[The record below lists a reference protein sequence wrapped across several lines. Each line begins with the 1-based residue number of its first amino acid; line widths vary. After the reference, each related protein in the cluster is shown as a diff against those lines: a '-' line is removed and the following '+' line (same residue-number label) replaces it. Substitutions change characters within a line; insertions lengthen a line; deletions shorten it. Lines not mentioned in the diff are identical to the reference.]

1 MEMKI
6 TDRLG
11 RFSLSGSEKRKRRAL
26 ARAWLPRCMVIT
38 VMFFRG
44 LKSEVQTG
52 TERPPPAMEKKK
64 GRKRSSRN
72 ARQRRRD
79 KRSGVAAAKIAAM
92 PLVSVGPST
101 IRKNVSPRVSTFRP
115 LRPSDFARGSE
126 WMYRQLSGPAGKSST
141 RRNVGAPA
149 PPGPSAAPRK
159 LCRQC
164 GEFYTDPSHN
174 PCDGGR
180 VRRR

>member
-11 RFSLSGSEKRKRRAL
+11 RISLSGSEKRKRRAL
-26 ARAWLPRCMVIT
+26 ARAWLPRCMVVT

-44 LKSEVQTG
+44 LKSVGQTG
-52 TERPPPAMEKKK
+52 TERPPPAKEKKK
-64 GRKRSSRN
+64 GRKRSGRN
-72 ARQRRRD
+72 SRQRRRVL
-79 KRSGVAAAKIAAM
+79 RSATAAEAVRARE
-92 PLVSVGPST
+92 P
-101 IRKNVSPRVSTFRP
+101 VSPPTTREGVSSRVSTFRP
-115 LRPSDFARGSE
+115 LRPSDFVRGSE
-126 WMYRQLSGPAGKSST
+126 WMYRQLSGSGRGSST
-141 RRNVGAPA
+141 RRVTTVPA